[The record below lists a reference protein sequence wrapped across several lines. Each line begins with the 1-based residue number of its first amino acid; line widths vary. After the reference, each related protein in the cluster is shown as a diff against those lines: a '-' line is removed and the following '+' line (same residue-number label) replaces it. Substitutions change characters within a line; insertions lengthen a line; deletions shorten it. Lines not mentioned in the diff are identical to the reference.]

1 MPGAAISPWEHAPF
15 TLQLFRRKRPEHF
28 TCFLFIDVIICL
40 NCCVLIREFEQ
51 FCSLLLRCREP
62 KEMSALDKC
71 FEGYAYSWNWL
82 RHYNDDATVSHNN
95 ENCNCLR
102 ASSPFKGYRGNLLG
116 SGTRNEKREKQG
128 AGKRSESSLARSLA
142 TRNGEVPTRHNIS
155 WWSCSF
161 AIRWAGIH

>member
-1 MPGAAISPWEHAPF
+1 MP
-15 TLQLFRRKRPEHF
+15 
-28 TCFLFIDVIICL
+28 
-40 NCCVLIREFEQ
+40 
-51 FCSLLLRCREP
+51 
-62 KEMSALDKC
+62 ALDKC
-71 FEGYAYSWNWL
+71 FGGYAYSWNWL

-116 SGTRNEKREKQG
+116 SGTRKEKREKLG

-142 TRNGEVPTRHNIS
+142 TRNGEVPTRQNIS

-161 AIRWAGIH
+161 TIRWASQYTSGIPRENWSYLHTKKRPLWLYLSFSTHFNQPLTMTVNGLIKPGSLFNFRGPSGGI